1 MKVVKILRTRVF
13 SIFLSGYDRSAARV
27 LKVNPRLN
35 RTRQTNIFSNGV
47 NCDSGPLNDYAA
59 PTDSPK
65 FQWLILSIGQTSF
78 KKLYKTSKWDTLCR
92 YRIAKRD

>member
-35 RTRQTNIFSNGV
+35 RTRQINIFSNGV
-47 NCDSGPLNDYAA
+47 NCDSPCELN
-59 PTDSPK
+59 SQ
-65 FQWLILSIGQTSF
+65 FSGNS
-78 KKLYKTSKWDTLCR
+78 
-92 YRIAKRD
+92 